1 MLKIYN
7 SLTRKKEFFNPA
19 HPPQINMYVC
29 GPTVYNHLHL
39 GNTRPLIFFDTV
51 KRYLEM
57 LNFRVYYVVNIT
69 DIDDKIIENAL
80 KNQVLEQ
87 DLANKYIKSFNNLL
101 KTLNIQTI
109 NFKPQATQYINSMIV
124 YIQTLLD
131 QGFAYFTDQGIYF
144 RVSKIDDY
152 GKLKK
157 QDLSQLKQNARK
169 QLDPQ
174 KEFPGDFI
182 LWKKT
187 SQGITYPSPW
197 FAGRPGWHT
206 ECATMIEQLFKLPLD
221 IHGGGTDLKFPHHE
235 NEIAQTHSHSH
246 QKLANFFMHVE
257 RLDYQNQ
264 KMSKSLGNII
274 WCKDLLKQYNPCII
288 KLLILSTHYRK
299 PINFSYDLM
308 EQAQQKYQKITDF
321 LTKNN
326 FYLKVNQFSCQTLD
340 QDIMQL
346 FHQLMQDDL
355 ATHKVIDLMEQ
366 TIKQTHQTQI
376 LDKLSQFQ
384 NSLLLI
390 LNILGIA
397 IPFNKPTK
405 IDLQTY
411 FLWQDARKCRDFAQA
426 DILRKQLLDKGFI

>member
-1 MLKIYN
+1 
-7 SLTRKKEFFNPA
+7 
-19 HPPQINMYVC
+19 
-29 GPTVYNHLHL
+29 
-39 GNTRPLIFFDTV
+39 
-51 KRYLEM
+51 
-57 LNFRVYYVVNIT
+57 
-69 DIDDKIIENAL
+69 
-80 KNQVLEQ
+80 
-87 DLANKYIKSFNNLL
+87 
-101 KTLNIQTI
+101 
-109 NFKPQATQYINSMIV
+109 
-124 YIQTLLD
+124 
-131 QGFAYFTDQGIYF
+131 
-144 RVSKIDDY
+144 
-152 GKLKK
+152 
-157 QDLSQLKQNARK
+157 
-169 QLDPQ
+169 
-174 KEFPGDFI
+174 
-182 LWKKT
+182 
-187 SQGITYPSPW
+187 TYPSPW

-235 NEIAQTHSHSH
+235 NEIAQTHTHSH

-326 FYLKVNQFSCQTLD
+326 FYLKVNQFSCQALD

-366 TIKQTHQTQI
+366 TIKQ
-376 LDKLSQFQ
+376 
-384 NSLLLI
+384 
-390 LNILGIA
+390 A
-397 IPFNKPTK
+397 
-405 IDLQTY
+405 
-411 FLWQDARKCRDFAQA
+411 
-426 DILRKQLLDKGFI
+426 

>member
-109 NFKPQATQYINSMIV
+109 NFKPQATQYINYMIV

-235 NEIAQTHSHSH
+235 NEIAQTHAHSH

-274 WCKDLLKQYNPCII
+274 WCKDLLKQYNHCII

-308 EQAQQKYQKITDF
+308 EQTQQKYQKITDF

-326 FYLKVNQFSCQTLD
+326 FYLKVNQFYCQALD

-355 ATHKVIDLMEQ
+355 ATHKVMDLMEQ
-366 TIKQTHQTQI
+366 TIKQAHQTQI
-376 LDKLSQFQ
+376 LDNLSQFQ

-390 LNILGIA
+390 LNILGIT

-405 IDLQTY
+405 TDLQTY
-411 FLWQDARKCRDFAQA
+411 FLWQDARKYRDFAQA